1 MGIEFIKD
9 CLGNKLGLKEISEKY
24 GIARDKIY
32 DTYMAARKK
41 YTVYELDQII
51 REVYYEEDK

>member
-24 GIARDKIY
+24 GIDRDKIY
-32 DTYMAARKK
+32 DTYMEARKK

-51 REVYYEEDK
+51 REVYYEETK